1 MLFLAAGTTDTKF
14 RRSTGVTTAN
24 STNIRN
30 TVELGDQLSL
40 PMSLKALV
48 NMTSIQSLCRGI
60 YKKGGMPRRDPPPT
74 GNSAG
79 AASAARSCSGWP
91 RLTTTYLLH
100 HHCSTCTMHHVLVP
114 CNDRCGAIA
123 EIWWRGFRARTLVSA
138 ALAPSTSFSSDC
150 FSGSLPP
157 HSVCVTQLKLT
168 LSSRLHC

>member
-1 MLFLAAGTTDTKF
+1 MCCRFWPENYQHDDFKACLRNYLTQCITIFNKRERRYPRCHDIDIHSKSWRGKEHKAG
-14 RRSTGVTTAN
+14 
-24 STNIRN
+24 
-30 TVELGDQLSL
+30 L
-40 PMSLKALV
+40 P
-48 NMTSIQSLCRGI
+48 RG
-60 YKKGGMPRRDPPPT
+60 DPPPT

-138 ALAPSTSFSSDC
+138 ALAPSTSFSYDC

-157 HSVCVTQLKLT
+157 HSVCDSTKIDT
-168 LSSRLHC
+168 LQPASL